1 MSDEPKAPV
10 RVASDEKPDALLDA
24 LWARVMEAWDDDK
37 PHHAVLEY
45 AIAQQKLPEVA
56 ARYRAVKDGDAEK
69 AARAQKKLDG
79 IVIAATHLLMAMKTP
94 AAPTKVPTSITITAF
109 VICLVLIGWVAHLV
123 FRRG

>member
-1 MSDEPKAPV
+1 MLVWTQGLRHIADSEP
-10 RVASDEKPDALLDA
+10 RRY
-24 LWARVMEAWDDDK
+24 ARVSAALAMAAFAHPRNIVHLEQGG
-37 PHHAVLEY
+37 VL
-45 AIAQQKLPEVA
+45 AVA